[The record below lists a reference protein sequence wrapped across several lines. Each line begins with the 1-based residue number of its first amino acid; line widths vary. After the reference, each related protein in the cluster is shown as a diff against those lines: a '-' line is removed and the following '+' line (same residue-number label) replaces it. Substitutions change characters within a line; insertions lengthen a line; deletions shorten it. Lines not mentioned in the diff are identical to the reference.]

1 MRLKKKGDGAES
13 ALEDISVDRN
23 HKVRSLNQYGIKPCA
38 YRGTQLI
45 FQLRCILYGIRSR
58 MVTVV
63 KRLLERLE
71 LAQSGQNRQIS
82 QVVVYGRMTV
92 IRMVRGR
99 RSEKVDNNE
108 GGMKAM

>member
-1 MRLKKKGDGAES
+1 
-13 ALEDISVDRN
+13 
-23 HKVRSLNQYGIKPCA
+23 
-38 YRGTQLI
+38 
-45 FQLRCILYGIRSR
+45 